1 MAMGAREDVRKV
13 QLTGKSTFIVSLPKK
28 WVDEV
33 NLKKGETLA
42 IVEQNDKSLVLIPK
56 GVKRPESAG
65 EILVNISSSD
75 KINSIIR
82 KVIALYLIGYSTIRL
97 TTKDERISL
106 EQRESVK
113 YYVRRMLVGTEIISD
128 SKNEMVLQVLLGYPE
143 LSVADALR
151 RISIIAVSMHK
162 DALTALKDLN
172 YKLAEE
178 VIRNDDEVDRF
189 NFYIIRQLKA
199 AVADERIIK
208 EIGLDNPRDCLGYR
222 LITKSV
228 ERVSD
233 HAVRMAQNIITVRNP
248 VTEEVFKAF
257 REMSTYALSGFEDS
271 INALFSKDYALADEV
286 VERMEQIEDFEKK
299 VIVEIL
305 KKNFDAEMAS
315 SLRLIIESVK
325 RTAEYGS
332 DIAEVVL
339 NLTILTKKE

>member
-1 MAMGAREDVRKV
+1 
-13 QLTGKSTFIVSLPKK
+13 
-28 WVDEV
+28 
-33 NLKKGETLA
+33 
-42 IVEQNDKSLVLIPK
+42 
-56 GVKRPESAG
+56 
-65 EILVNISSSD
+65 
-75 KINSIIR
+75 
-82 KVIALYLIGYSTIRL
+82 
-97 TTKDERISL
+97 
-106 EQRESVK
+106 
-113 YYVRRMLVGTEIISD
+113 
-128 SKNEMVLQVLLGYPE
+128 
-143 LSVADALR
+143 
-151 RISIIAVSMHK
+151 
-162 DALTALKDLN
+162 
-172 YKLAEE
+172 
-178 VIRNDDEVDRF
+178 
-189 NFYIIRQLKA
+189 LKA

-257 REMSTYALSGFEDS
+257 REMSTHALSGFEDS